1 MNKSGNAMTKNTSF
15 GILKGKYG
23 ADGVDDKDDINDSGI
38 FERDDESNLS

>member
-1 MNKSGNAMTKNTSF
+1 MTKNTSF

-23 ADGVDDKDDINDSGI
+23 ADDKDDINDSGI